1 MTVYME
7 VTRDKYELPVVVAM
21 TPQELA
27 EKAGVKINLIYQSVS
42 RIQRGHRKGGRFVK
56 VVIEDDE

>member
-21 TPQELA
+21 SPQELA
-27 EKAGVKINLIYQSVS
+27 EKAGVKINLIYQSIS
-42 RIQRGHRKGGRFVK
+42 RIQRGHRNGGRFVK

>member
-21 TPQELA
+21 SPQELA

-42 RIQRGHRKGGRFVK
+42 RIQRGHRYGGRFIK